1 MMQSQDGMANGMD
14 PRMQQ
19 AMMQSMANSM
29 DPRMQ
34 QAMMQNRDAMMQSQ
48 DAMMQSRQ
56 NRDAMM
62 QSQDAMMQS
71 REAMMQQSMDQRAYY
86 AAMQQAAMMGKGGS
100 QYEQNEYASDMKG

>member
-1 MMQSQDGMANGMD
+1 MGMANGMD

-19 AMMQSMANSM
+19 AMMQ
-29 DPRMQ
+29 
-34 QAMMQNRDAMMQSQ
+34 NR

-100 QYEQNEYASDMKG
+100 QYEQNEYASDMKGKGKGSYDQMRQYEAAMMQYQAAMMQ